1 MYTVAEMFSCYTVH
15 GYDTQM
21 LGHRDANLYV
31 LVQIK
36 IGAIMHRQ
44 ILSGLSVALT
54 LHSAGSDRP

>member
-21 LGHRDANLYV
+21 LGHRDANLYD

-36 IGAIMHRQ
+36 VNAIMHRQ
-44 ILSGLSVALT
+44 ILLGLSVVST
-54 LHSAGSDRP
+54 LHLVGSGRP